1 MYIDWLKNFIIELNI
16 ILSLNFSKGRVFN
29 MKDTIGYIFIVAGV
43 ADFLLGNFGGM
54 NLTGFMG
61 SLSSF
66 SPIILIV
73 VGGLLTRAG
82 KK

>member
-1 MYIDWLKNFIIELNI
+1 MQ
-16 ILSLNFSKGRVFN
+16 IL
-29 MKDTIGYIFIVAGV
+29 GYILIGLGV
-43 ADFLLGNFGGM
+43 LDFLLGNFGGM

-61 SLSSF
+61 PLSSF

-82 KK
+82 NK

>member
-1 MYIDWLKNFIIELNI
+1 MQI
-16 ILSLNFSKGRVFN
+16 
-29 MKDTIGYIFIVAGV
+29 IGYILIALG
-43 ADFLLGNFGGM
+43 AIDFMLGNFGNI

-61 SLSSF
+61 QASSF

-73 VGGLLTRAG
+73 VGGLLTKAG

>member
-1 MYIDWLKNFIIELNI
+1 MQ
-16 ILSLNFSKGRVFN
+16 IL
-29 MKDTIGYIFIVAGV
+29 GYILIGLGV
-43 ADFLLGNFGGM
+43 IDFLLGNFGGM

-61 SLSSF
+61 QLSSF